1 MNIEEINKEAV
12 KFKTSIEQ
20 TAFLEGVR
28 RGFSLAIE
36 QFYQEQ
42 IKFDQLRTR
51 TTIVVKEANGI
62 INIE

>member
-1 MNIEEINKEAV
+1 MNIEEINKEAE

-36 QFYQEQ
+36 QYYQEL
-42 IKFDQLRTR
+42 IKFDKLRTGS
-51 TTIVVKEANGI
+51 TIVIKEENGI

>member
-1 MNIEEINKEAV
+1 MNIKEINKEAE

-36 QFYQEQ
+36 QFIQER
-42 IKFDQLRTR
+42 IKFDQLGTK
-51 TTIVVKEANGI
+51 TTIVIKEANEI